1 MSPKHSQPIP
11 ATPAFERPAYG
22 RIAVCCAVVL
32 IVLVGAYASNLAD
45 LVRTW
50 YNDADYSHGFL
61 VIPLAAAV
69 ALRRTRGMTADE
81 LAPSSLGVVLLAA
94 ILAAR
99 VASFGRGDFWFET
112 ATVLPAA
119 AALTLACGGRALI
132 GRVWPAIAFLAF
144 MLPIPPAVDSVL
156 SQPLQRIAATAS
168 GSLLRL
174 SGLWVLNDGNVL
186 DLGGDKL
193 EVATACNGLAMLM
206 SLCASAVAIV
216 LLVPLGR
223 GKRIALLA
231 AAVPIALLCN
241 VLRIAA
247 TAACHRAFGSEIGR
261 HLAHDVAGWLM
272 MPMALVL
279 IGLGL
284 AWSSWLI
291 RAPEIVSKT
300 QPTPAGLAP
309 IR

>member
-1 MSPKHSQPIP
+1 M
-11 ATPAFERPAYG
+11 
-22 RIAVCCAVVL
+22 L
-32 IVLVGAYASNLAD
+32 VLVGAYASNLTD

-50 YNDADYSHGFL
+50 CDADYSHGFL
-61 VIPLAAAV
+61 VIPVAAVV
-69 ALRRTRGMTADE
+69 ALRRTRGMTAAE
-81 LAPSSLGVVLLAA
+81 LSPSAIGLGLLAA

-99 VASFGRGDFWFET
+99 TTFFERGDFWFET
-112 ATVLPAA
+112 ATLLPAA
-119 AALTLACGGRALI
+119 AALTLACGGQALL

-174 SGLWVLNDGNVL
+174 SGLWVLNEGNVL
-186 DLGGDKL
+186 DLGGEKL

-223 GKRIALLA
+223 GKRITLLA

-241 VLRIAA
+241 VLRIAV
-247 TAACHRAFGSEIGR
+247 TAACYRAFESETGR
-261 HLAHDVAGWLM
+261 HIAHEVAGWLM

-279 IGLGL
+279 IGLAL

-291 RAPEIVSKT
+291 RAPRDGLGEAT
-300 QPTPAGLAP
+300 HAG
-309 IR
+309 